1 MSVESKSAMVTGASK
16 GIGRDIAL
24 ALARDGFDI
33 VLGFGRDRA
42 AAQAVAEEIAALGR
56 KTVLVAGD
64 VASPEVVTN
73 LFSAAQR
80 TFGRL
85 DTVVINA
92 GIMRMAPITRA
103 SLADFDAMM
112 SVNARSAFLMMAAAG
127 EQLRSGGSIIA
138 LSSSVIAKSMPGYGP
153 YIASK
158 LAVEGLVKVMANEL
172 RGRDI
177 TVNAVAP
184 GPTATELFLHGK
196 SQQQIDALAQA
207 APLERLGLPQDI
219 SAVVAFLAGGQGRWI
234 NAQTIRV
241 NGGFA

>member
-73 LFSAAQR
+73 LFSAAQS

-127 EQLRSGGSIIA
+127 EQLRIGGSIIA

-196 SQQQIDALAQA
+196 NQQQIDALAQA

-219 SAVVAFLAGGQGRWI
+219 SAVVAFLAGAQGRWI

>member
-1 MSVESKSAMVTGASK
+1 MSVENKSAIVTGASK

-24 ALARDGFDI
+24 TLARDGFDI

-42 AAQAVAEEIAALGR
+42 AAQAVADEIAALGR
-56 KTVLVAGD
+56 KAVLVAGD
-64 VASPEVVTN
+64 VAEPDVVAS
-73 LFSAAQR
+73 LFSAAQA

-92 GIMRMAPITRA
+92 GIMRMAPIASA

-112 SVNARSAFLMMAAAG
+112 NVNARSAFLMMAAAG
-127 EQLRSGGSIIA
+127 EQLSAGGSIIA
-138 LSSSVIAKSMPGYGP
+138 LSTSVIAKSMPGYGP

-158 LAVEGLVKVMANEL
+158 LAVEGLVRVMANEL

-184 GPTATELFLHGK
+184 GPTATELFMHGK

-207 APLERLGLPQDI
+207 APLERLGVPQDI
-219 SAVVAFLAGGQGRWI
+219 SEVVAFLAGGQGRWI
-234 NAQTIRV
+234 NAQVIRV